1 MNPVGKKFISL
12 FLVLSL
18 TVLPTSLYARK
29 RGAVLII
36 TKIDGQKMRG
46 ELIAVKKNA
55 LLLLDSKT
63 KIDLSINVR
72 EIKFIKVG
80 KKSKVIQGMGVGA
93 VVGSLIGMIVGATK
107 KIEEDGGETPVVLY
121 ILLPL
126 LLMVPS
132 GEKTENMVNGLLI
145 GAGVGLLAGTF
156 FGVLAEKNRHRQI
169 EGMIDLEIQKA
180 LDKLRKKARVPNY
193 K

>member
-1 MNPVGKKFISL
+1 MKRSKKFTALLLVFSL
-12 FLVLSL
+12 I
-18 TVLPTSLYARK
+18 VLPASLYARK
-29 RGAVLII
+29 RGVQLII
-36 TKIDGQKMRG
+36 TKMDGQTMRG

-63 KIDLSINVR
+63 KIDISINVR

-80 KKSKVIQGMGVGA
+80 KKSKVIQGMGVGVA
-93 VVGSLIGMIVGATK
+93 IGGISGMLIGATK
-107 KIEEDGGETPVVLY
+107 ENEENDVETPVFLF

-132 GEKTENMVNGLLI
+132 GEKTENMVNGLLV
-145 GAGVGLLAGTF
+145 GAGVGLLVGTSL
-156 FGVLAEKNRHRQI
+156 GVIAEKNRHIQI
-169 EGMIDLEIQKA
+169 EGMTDTEIQET
-180 LDKLRKKARVPNY
+180 LDYLRKKARIRDY

>member
-1 MNPVGKKFISL
+1 MKKFISL
-12 FLVLSL
+12 FLVFLL
-18 TVLPTSLYARK
+18 TVLPASLYAK
-29 RGAVLII
+29 RQGAQLII
-36 TKIDGQKMRG
+36 TKKDGQKMRG
-46 ELIAVKKNA
+46 ELIAVKKNT

-63 KIDLSINVR
+63 KIDISINVG

-93 VVGSLIGMIVGATK
+93 AIGGISGMLIGATK
-107 KIEEDGGETPVVLY
+107 KSEENDVETPVFLF

-126 LLMVPS
+126 LFILPDV
-132 GEKTENMVNGLLI
+132 ERTQNMVNGILI
-145 GAGVGLLAGTF
+145 GGGVGLLAGTLL
-156 FGVLAEKNRHRQI
+156 GAIAETNRHIQI
-169 EGMIDLEIQKA
+169 EGMTDLKIQKA